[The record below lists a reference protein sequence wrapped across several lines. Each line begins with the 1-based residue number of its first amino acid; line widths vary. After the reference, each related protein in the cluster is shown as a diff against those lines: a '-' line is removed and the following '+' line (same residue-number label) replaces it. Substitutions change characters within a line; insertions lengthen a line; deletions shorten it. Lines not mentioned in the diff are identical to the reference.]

1 MVSWNPSTS
10 AVVIGKREP
19 LSPTKILYEYDGPL
33 IFFVDGS
40 MGKQLFY
47 KLEEH
52 LDGTSLF
59 LSTSTNSEIL
69 SALERGSLSIKGAL
83 FEGGGQ
89 RIVQVDQN
97 FQITSYWEQPFE
109 ELDEEFLPSAG
120 VGLSA
125 TFGAVPDTL
134 NQANSFFSIKL
145 AGISLHKGTVS
156 FASYNSVVSNV
167 YSAVRNILYSPFMD
181 SRDFKLEFPMYRPA
195 FGSVIISIEKPYA
208 KLKNKKNLGDD
219 HQVAY
224 QRIQADILKSRN
236 EFMDNM
242 KLLLSDAQSG
252 DLSNASARHHAEVL
266 HQISDIVP
274 SERTTTI
281 EYAEFNAAISGSVK
295 SIFVDDKIG
304 DRLSRAYK
312 LVERSGGTI
321 VGTIEE
327 INAPSRTLI
336 FNHRGRQI
344 TCTFLGSIFDEI
356 LTNYDDFKI
365 GARISVNGNLEKRKR
380 RDKLFVRD
388 MPQIIP
394 QILS

>member
-1 MVSWNPSTS
+1 MVSWNPATS
-10 AVVIGKREP
+10 PVLVGNLEA
-19 LSPTKILYEYDGPL
+19 LNPTKILYEYDGPL

-47 KLEEH
+47 KLEEQS
-52 LDGTSLF
+52 DGTSLF
-59 LSTSTNSEIL
+59 LSTSTNTEIV
-69 SALERGSLSIKGAL
+69 SALEKGNLSIKGAL

-89 RIVQVDQN
+89 RIVKVDPN
-97 FQITSYWEQPFE
+97 FQITSYWELRFE
-109 ELDEEFLPSAG
+109 ELDEEFLPSTG
-120 VGLSA
+120 VGLSP
-125 TFGAVPDTL
+125 TFGTVPDTL

-145 AGISLHKGTVS
+145 AGISLNKGTVS

-208 KLKNKKNLGDD
+208 KLKNKKNFGDD
-219 HQVAY
+219 HRVAY
-224 QRIQADILKSRN
+224 QRIQADIVKSRN

-242 KLLLSDAQSG
+242 KVLLADAQSG
-252 DLSNASARHHAEVL
+252 DLSTASAKHHAEVL
-266 HQISDIVP
+266 HQINDIVP
-274 SERTTTI
+274 SERSTTI

-295 SIFVDDKIG
+295 SLFVDDKIG
-304 DRLSRAYK
+304 ERLSRAYK
-312 LVERSGGTI
+312 LVERSGGML
-321 VGTIEE
+321 VGRIEE

-344 TCTFLGSIFDEI
+344 TCTFSGSLFDTI
-356 LTNYDDFKI
+356 RANYNEFKI

-380 RDKLFVRD
+380 RDKIFVKD
-388 MPQIIP
+388 LPQIV
-394 QILS
+394 S